1 MIVMSSIATRE
12 VHLALVPQFEKATG
26 CTVQT
31 QWVGMVDIRKRLAAG
46 EVVDLVSATGSL
58 IDELMQSGSLVP
70 GSRTDLARSK
80 TTVAVRKGAAKP
92 DISSGD
98 AVKRALLAA
107 KTVGYSSGP
116 SGEYLIKLFERMG
129 IAAELKGK
137 TTQTP
142 PGVPVGGLIEKGEVE
157 LGFQQMS
164 ELLPFKGL
172 DIVGP
177 LPADIEL
184 ITTFALG
191 LHARAKEPEAARA
204 LMKFLTSK
212 EAAPVLREK
221 GMEPA

>member
-1 MIVMSSIATRE
+1 MSSIATRE
-12 VHLALVPQFEKATG
+12 VHLALVPQFEKTTG

-58 IDELMQSGSLVP
+58 IDELIQSGSLVP

-80 TTVAVRKGAAKP
+80 ATVAVRKGAAKP